1 MALTNFRNNAT
12 NQTSDFDEVQ
22 RLMCSVPGCQNRW
35 SVKIDKPM
43 CSFHQWG
50 TTAKPKSDIHSVLK
64 TKPVKHWN
72 DTDSGEVF

>member
-1 MALTNFRNNAT
+1 MTFAKANKTE
-12 NQTSDFDEVQ
+12 SFDDGIQ
-22 RLMCSVPGCQNRW
+22 HLMCSVPGCQNRW
-35 SVKIDKPM
+35 SVKIDRPM

-50 TTAKPKSDIHSVLK
+50 TSVKPKSDIHSVLK